1 MPSILHLNM
10 GEFYPNIEKIVQKQM
25 YENDENSFRKYF
37 SLLIF
42 FSILTVKSLMEG
54 RALNRVSL
62 KENLCEVFL
71 AK

>member
-10 GEFYPNIEKIVQKQM
+10 GEFYPNIEKQM

-37 SLLIF
+37 SLLIS

>member
-10 GEFYPNIEKIVQKQM
+10 GEFYPNIEKQM